1 VVHVHGHAADAGAET
16 RRRLLVVLLV
26 SAALM
31 VLETIGGLVTGSLAL
46 LADAGHMLSDI
57 GALGLAFF
65 AAWIAARP
73 SPPRATFGYQR
84 VEILAAQVNAVSL
97 VLVLFFVAREAI
109 SRLRQPAELDAA
121 PVALLGALGL
131 AANVVSARILRGD
144 ARENLNVRGAYL
156 EVLSDLLASVG
167 VLVAAALTHFFGWRR
182 ADPIISLGIAAFILP
197 RIGFL
202 LREITDVLMESTP
215 RGIEIEAVRDAILAQ
230 AGVRAVHDLHVW
242 AITPGRVC
250 LSAHVVGAEGADRDG
265 LILAINRSLR
275 ERFGMGHTTLQ
286 VEGADHPAF
295 SGQASNE
302 SCDPCTSA
310 RPLAEPR
317 KE

>member
-1 VVHVHGHAADAGAET
+1 MAHVHRHDADAGAET
-16 RRRLLVVLLV
+16 RRRLLIVLTV

-31 VLETIGGLVTGSLAL
+31 VVEAIGGLATGSLAL
-46 LADAGHMLSDI
+46 LADAGHMLSDV

-73 SPPRATFGYQR
+73 SPARATFGYQR
-84 VEILAAQVNAVSL
+84 IEILAAQVNAVSL
-97 VLVLFFVAREAI
+97 ALVLFFVAREAI
-109 SRLRQPAELDAA
+109 SRLQQPAELDVG

-167 VLVAAALTHFFGWRR
+167 VMLAAALTHFFGWRR
-182 ADPIISLGIAAFILP
+182 ADPVISLAIAAFILP

-202 LREITDVLMESTP
+202 LREITDVLMESAP
-215 RGIEIEAVRDAILAQ
+215 RGIDIEAVRDAILAQ

-250 LSAHVVGAEGADRDG
+250 LSAHVVGEDDTDRDR

-275 ERFGMGHTTLQ
+275 ERFGVGHTTLQ
-286 VEGADHPAF
+286 VEGADHRAF
-295 SGQASNE
+295 TGQASNG
-302 SCDPCTSA
+302 SCDPCA
-310 RPLAEPR
+310 AAEPDS
-317 KE
+317 EPHAG